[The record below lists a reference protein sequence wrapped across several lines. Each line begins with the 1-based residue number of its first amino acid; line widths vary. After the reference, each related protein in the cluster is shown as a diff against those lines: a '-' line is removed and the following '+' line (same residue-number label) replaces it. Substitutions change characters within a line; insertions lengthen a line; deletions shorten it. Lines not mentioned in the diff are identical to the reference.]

1 MIEEILNNSNLSN
14 REKYQRIF
22 GYDVDRKKAQRE
34 LEKLRNGIISAP
46 QQANA
51 QFEKLTSLPDD
62 VKISERLLTCTAEDI
77 KNPDFLLRSHGFNPK
92 QFKIVNASSSVWRS
106 NSTAEGVCYSSK
118 ITVRPNRG
126 TENLKEVIDSFLK
139 NYKGPVIKTP
149 SYEPVTSTKVL
160 EMCFPDLHF
169 GLEANALEGA
179 EDFNSEILYKKITS
193 VTDSLLAQINS
204 FNGELESIYLSFI
217 GDIMDYDTAKKTTT
231 AGTPRIES
239 GIFERDYNIALEAL
253 SNLLYAVSLATK
265 CPIHI
270 VYVPGNHDELL
281 GYTILRTLQ
290 AMYGNN
296 KRITFDI
303 TQKSRKYVV
312 IGKNLIGYTHGKMDK
327 NRINQWLYQE
337 AKEHISFIDRMEVH
351 AGHLH
356 HELTSDEN
364 GVVVRYLPTIAGK
377 SLWEFNKGYNSYRN
391 LLSFVWDINKGLET
405 INYIKV

>member
-1 MIEEILNNSNLSN
+1 MIEEILNDSNLSN
-14 REKYQRIF
+14 RQKYHRIF
-22 GYDVDRKKAQRE
+22 GCDVDRKKALRE
-34 LEKLRNGIISAP
+34 LEKLRRGIISAP
-46 QQANA
+46 QQSNA
-51 QFEKLTSLPDD
+51 QFEKLVSLPDD

-77 KNPDFLLRSHGFNPK
+77 KNPDYLLQAHGFNPK
-92 QFKIVNASSSVWRS
+92 QFKIVNASSSVWRT
-106 NSTAEGVCYSSK
+106 NSSSEGVCYSSK
-118 ITVRPNRG
+118 ITVRPSKG

-139 NYKGPVIKTP
+139 NYKGPVISTP
-149 SYEPVTSTKVL
+149 SYEPVASSKVL
-160 EMCFPDLHF
+160 EVCFPDLHF

-179 EDFNSEILYKKITS
+179 EDFNSEILYKKITK
-193 VTDSLLAQINS
+193 VTDSILEQIKS
-204 FNGELESIYLSFI
+204 YDGRLDSIYLSFI

-239 GIFERDYNIALEAL
+239 GVFEKDYNIAIEAL
-253 SNLLYAVSLATK
+253 SNLLFSVAQATV

-281 GYTILRTLQ
+281 GYTILRVLK

-296 KRITFDI
+296 KRFDFDI
-303 TQKSRKYVV
+303 TQRSRKYVV

-337 AKEHISFIDRMEVH
+337 AKEHISFTDRIEIH

-356 HELTSDEN
+356 HEVTSDEN

-391 LLSFVWDINKGLET
+391 LLSFVWDLNTGLDK